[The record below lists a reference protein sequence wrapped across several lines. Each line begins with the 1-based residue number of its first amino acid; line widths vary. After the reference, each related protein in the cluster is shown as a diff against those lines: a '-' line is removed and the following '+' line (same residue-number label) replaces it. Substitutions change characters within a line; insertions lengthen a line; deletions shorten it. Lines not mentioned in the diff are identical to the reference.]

1 MVVWLS
7 PRAVLLPSTNIGKV
21 TGKQGGL
28 NKWENI
34 ILFNPRR
41 DLAVQVLSLLE
52 TLVSPE
58 SDWLWIAW
66 HLDMSSFSVTRT
78 GQVSNMEGEGE
89 QHAVQGGSLNSGASH
104 PCGAKPGG
112 FATPGGERAL
122 QPQLLHGVETKGA
135 NPVNERAPGEPF
147 QGDDGNLTWSAWQGL
162 CGSEPIC
169 RSCILAGLQ
178 VDTKWLKLIP
188 KRKGKVRNPFI

>member
-1 MVVWLS
+1 M
-7 PRAVLLPSTNIGKV
+7 TNTVKV
-21 TGKQGGL
+21 TGKQGDP
-28 NKWENI
+28 NRVENI
-34 ILFNPRR
+34 MLFDLRR

-89 QHAVQGGSLNSGASH
+89 QPAVQGGSLNSGASH
-104 PCGAKPGG
+104 PCGAKPRGV
-112 FATPGGERAL
+112 ATSGGERAL

-135 NPVNERAPGEPF
+135 LIPVNERAPGEPV
-147 QGDDGNLTWSAWQGL
+147 QGDDGNLSWSAWQGL

-169 RSCILAGLQ
+169 RSGILAGLQ

-188 KRKGKVRNPFI
+188 NRKGKVRNPFI